1 MPPIRLY
8 LRIGLVSFLA
18 KREQSEGR
26 RPELF
31 GAASKCI
38 HLPTKNGQM
47 PLFIQQ
53 KTIKILNQNNNLNEI
68 T

>member
-31 GAASKCI
+31 WTSQQVHSFAQEKRPDAVVYS
-38 HLPTKNGQM
+38 TKN
-47 PLFIQQ
+47 
-53 KTIKILNQNNNLNEI
+53 NQNIESKQQLK
-68 T
+68 